1 MKKFINFVAYK
12 NTFKWDQIGGTDSYM
27 RRLSLG
33 LINAETKVNWLF
45 YGKKDIEFSP
55 VEELKIYHFSS
66 FKNLFT
72 KIEKLNEPIV
82 ICYLQPIDRLKL
94 IFYSFNKNLN
104 LYYLSFFF
112 PDTTLKKILR
122 YLEIKFTNYK
132 SIFCVSKRI
141 SLFTKKIKSNVVFLP
156 PIIPSQYFSIGKEK
170 IAKRISSNE
179 KINVSFIGRLDPRK
193 GIYEVINLINQNKN
207 KNINWLIS
215 GIYISNDIKKT
226 KILKTLRKLPKVNF
240 VEENRNIYNHETEK
254 RLLMFFKECNIFL
267 QPYKNLS
274 STVDL
279 PLLILEAQ
287 ASGCIVL
294 TTLPNVLNQYIIS
307 PSKSF
312 SSEVYIRN
320 SQEFLNFFVQ
330 NPKKLKISLRD
341 LLSLEDMYS
350 EDNII
355 EKFTKSI

>member
-1 MKKFINFVAYK
+1 MKKVVNFVAYK
-12 NTFKWDQIGGTDSYM
+12 NTFEWDQIGGTDSYM

-33 LINAETKVNWLF
+33 LINSETKVNWLF
-45 YGKKDIEFSP
+45 YGKKDIAISP
-55 VEELKIYHFSS
+55 VEELKIYHFNS

-72 KIEKLNEPIV
+72 QIEKLNEPII
-82 ICYLQPIDRLKL
+82 ICYLKPIDRLKL
-94 IFYSFNKNLN
+94 IFYSLNKNIN

-112 PDTTLKKILR
+112 PDNILKKTLR
-122 YLEIKFTNYK
+122 YLEIKFTRYK

-141 SLFTKKIKSNVVFLP
+141 LLFTKKIKSNAIFLP

-170 IAKRISSNE
+170 ITKRIPING

-226 KILKTLRKLPKVNF
+226 QILNTLKRLPKVIF
-240 VEENRNIYNHETEK
+240 VEENRNIYNHKTEK
-254 RLLMFFKECNIFL
+254 RLLRFFKECNIFL

-294 TTLPNVLNQYIIS
+294 TTLPKVLNRYIIN
-307 PSKSF
+307 PSKTF
-312 SSEVYIRN
+312 SSESYIRN
-320 SQEFLNFFVQ
+320 SQEFINSFVI
-330 NPKKLKISLRD
+330 NYENIKISLKD
-341 LLSLEDMYS
+341 LLYLEHEYS

-355 EKFTKSI
+355 EKFTNSI